1 MKIGL
6 GFNAQYYFFLLR
18 RVGNFCI
25 QGRVLQKSRAQ
36 LASYS
41 FYDILCCRCGNIN
54 FARRKTCNRCNKD
67 RGEIPKK
74 KKLGQE
80 IGKAAAEKS
89 KGLFSADD
97 WQCNK

>member
-1 MKIGL
+1 M
-6 GFNAQYYFFLLR
+6 NCFFI
-18 RVGNFCI
+18 F
-25 QGRVLQKSRAQ
+25 
-36 LASYS
+36 
-41 FYDILCCRCGNIN
+41 RCANIN